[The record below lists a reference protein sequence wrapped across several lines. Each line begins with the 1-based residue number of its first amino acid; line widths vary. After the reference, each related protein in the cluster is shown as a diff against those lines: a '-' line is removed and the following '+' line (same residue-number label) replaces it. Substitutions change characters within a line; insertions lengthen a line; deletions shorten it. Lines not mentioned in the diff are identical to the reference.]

1 MISKKSIFSKSIFK
15 RDFLYSLVFM
25 AMNFLGFYFFLSNR
39 ILEILNTRNFEKVSI
54 LNELKNTLVIDGT
67 VDIFILFS
75 IPIIISVV
83 LFNYIYSQEKI
94 DFYHSMPINRKSLF
108 FTKSLVAFL
117 AMCIPLLLIAIINF
131 LIMKNNNHFTNNSQ
145 NGFLL
150 QINAMWFLKTF
161 VLEMFI
167 FSISSFIG
175 MFSGMKI
182 SHAIFSL
189 ISFFLPVMIPL
200 IIFQNLEYWV
210 IGFSAQNAR
219 TILDPMGKH
228 IDVMFNNSTKI
239 EDLVLFFLT
248 SIVILFLSYLVYK
261 NRKSEYVQEAVVFSF
276 FKELFRYGFVFCF
289 ALASFLTFR
298 SMSYNPYF
306 TYYIYIL
313 IAAYIADAI
322 LKQSFNVFEKEFFR
336 KIIIMFACFVILSLS
351 LKIDILGFKKIPDIA
366 DVEKVYFGHSY
377 EFERFQAGDYKN
389 KLLYKDRD
397 IFLKDKKNIKRVIDL
412 NQKLIQKQ
420 KVNFNKGERRYI
432 AYKMKNGKLKV
443 RQYFCSYG
451 EFKPE
456 ISKIL
461 NTIEYKKSN
470 YAIFSIKPENIK
482 RIEIQKI
489 EKNNIQKNVQIV
501 DKNEIQKL
509 LISLKNDIL
518 NKDEDKTEKTSIVI
532 EFILNQK
539 NDFGDKEY
547 YDLNI
552 SDSYK
557 TYYDVLK
564 YF

>member
-131 LIMKNNNHFTNNSQ
+131 LIMKNNNYFTNNSQ

-189 ISFFLPVMIPL
+189 ISFFLPIMIPL

-432 AYKMKNGKLKV
+432 VYKMKNGKLKV

>member
-131 LIMKNNNHFTNNSQ
+131 LIMKNNNYFTNNSQ
-145 NGFLL
+145 NGLLL

-189 ISFFLPVMIPL
+189 ISFFLPIMIPL

-432 AYKMKNGKLKV
+432 VYKMKNGKLKV

>member
-131 LIMKNNNHFTNNSQ
+131 LIMKNNNYFTNNSQ

-161 VLEMFI
+161 VLEIFI

-189 ISFFLPVMIPL
+189 ISFFLPIMIPL

-248 SIVILFLSYLVYK
+248 SIVVLFLSYLVYK

-432 AYKMKNGKLKV
+432 VYKMKNGKLKV